1 MAALKNAIKDANR
14 LLNATGYDG
23 NEYTIG
29 DRVELHPSV
38 EYCVQ
43 GARYG
48 EVVGM
53 SLTSDDKVH
62 IKFDK
67 LPNRKQH
74 FAGSADTFRKI

>member
-1 MAALKNAIKDANR
+1 MAALKNAIKDADQ

-48 EVVGM
+48 EVVGVG
-53 SLTSDDKVH
+53 LTSDGKVH
-62 IKFDK
+62 IKLDK
-67 LPNRKQH
+67 LPDRETLV
-74 FAGSADTFRKI
+74 SEPADTFRKI

>member
-1 MAALKNAIKDANR
+1 MAALK
-14 LLNATGYDG
+14 NATGYDG

-48 EVVGM
+48 EVIGFGVG
-53 SLTSDDKVH
+53 LTSDNKVH
-62 IKFDK
+62 IKLDK
-67 LPNRKQH
+67 LPDRDTLL
-74 FAGSADTFRKI
+74 SDPADTFRKI